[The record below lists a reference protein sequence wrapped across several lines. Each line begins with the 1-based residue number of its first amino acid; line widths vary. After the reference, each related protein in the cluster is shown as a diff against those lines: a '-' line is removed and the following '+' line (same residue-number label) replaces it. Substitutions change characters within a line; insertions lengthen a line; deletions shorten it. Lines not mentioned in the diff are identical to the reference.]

1 MGLTTSFE
9 SRLGLTRGDVTVA
22 LFLSLAAFL
31 GFIYTTFFEER
42 ETLLERRKL
51 HALVER
57 HDSILGVRN
66 TERTVRTREVEAAVA
81 VSDTATAWEP
91 LTAADAAKDH
101 REKAVRE
108 AASPGARERSSGPI
122 NINTAGREALMDLPG
137 VGEKTA
143 EAIIEMRA
151 HIPFRTPEDLM
162 NVKGIGE
169 KKFAK
174 MKEFVR
180 VR

>member
-1 MGLTTSFE
+1 MGLLTGFE

-22 LFLSLAAFL
+22 LFLSIAAFA

-42 ETLLERRKL
+42 ESFQQRQKL
-51 HALVER
+51 HTLVAR
-57 HDSILGVRN
+57 HDSILAIRN
-66 TERTVRTREVEAAVA
+66 HERIVTTSEVESAVA
-81 VSDTATAWEP
+81 VSDSAPAWEP
-91 LTAADAAKDH
+91 LTAADAAIDRK
-101 REKAVRE
+101 EKVAQ
-108 AASPGARERSSGPI
+108 AASRGKEAPSGPV
-122 NINTAGREALMDLPG
+122 NINAAGKEELMELPG

-151 HIPFRTPEDLM
+151 HVPFRKPEDLM

-174 MKEFVR
+174 MKEQVR